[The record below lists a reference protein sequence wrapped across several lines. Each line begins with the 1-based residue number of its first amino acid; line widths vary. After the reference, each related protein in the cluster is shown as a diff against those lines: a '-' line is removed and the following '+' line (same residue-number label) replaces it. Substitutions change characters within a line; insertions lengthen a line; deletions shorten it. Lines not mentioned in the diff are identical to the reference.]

1 MDGNWCLVNGIELYD
16 IGEDLGQINNFVD
29 QQVER
34 VRVMNVFY
42 ESWWEDVI
50 KEIKFLVIELG
61 KDFIDVIICYDV

>member
-1 MDGNWCLVNGIELYD
+1 
-16 IGEDLGQINNFVD
+16 
-29 QQVER
+29 
-34 VRVMNVFY
+34 MNVFY